1 MDVFNLQAKIG
12 IDSKDY
18 EKGLDSAKSKFS
30 GFADGIKNAASKVG
44 DILAGIGKTAAV
56 GLGAASTALTAIT
69 KQSLDQV
76 GMYEQMVGGVEK
88 LFGKSAEKVKQYAN
102 EAFTSA
108 GLSAN
113 EYMETVTSF
122 SASLISSLAGD
133 TEKAADL
140 ANTAIKDMSD
150 NANVFG
156 TDMASIQ
163 NAYQAFAK
171 QNYTLLDNLKL
182 GYGGTARE
190 MARLLNE
197 S

>member
-1 MDVFNLQAKIG
+1 
-12 IDSKDY
+12 
-18 EKGLDSAKSKFS
+18 
-30 GFADGIKNAASKVG
+30 
-44 DILAGIGKTAAV
+44 
-56 GLGAASTALTAIT
+56 
-69 KQSLDQV
+69 
-76 GMYEQMVGGVEK
+76 MYEQMVGGVEK

-197 S
+197 SGVLGKNLINLDDTKGLSEAINKAGFAKIIEAINVIQQRLKITGTTDRKSVV